1 MLNRKNTCNNKRN
14 LHSMAKEITY
24 ETNYWFVINKLIS
37 EKYLGAALTD
47 WNSIF
52 SDYLENK
59 NRRKMNLEKFKDNK
73 REKEEIN
80 MMV

>member
-1 MLNRKNTCNNKRN
+1 
-14 LHSMAKEITY
+14 
-24 ETNYWFVINKLIS
+24 LIS